1 MLGKELLAKEKKGL
15 FLGQGIYFRRKG
27 MAKILS
33 CRLALLEWRKRGG
46 KGEGQ
51 CDRLL
56 YWCWI
61 WKFQAGWFRLHFWK
75 RVKLQFC
82 FCCPVTKTY
91 PTLCNPM
98 NCIKPGFPVLHYHLE
113 FAQIHVHWVS
123 DAIQPSHPLL
133 TSSPFALSHC
143 QCWDLYPVSRLF
155 TSDAKALELQLQHH
169 QSFQR
174 IFRINFL

>member
-1 MLGKELLAKEKKGL
+1 MKKVWARELLAKEKKGL
-15 FLGQGIYFRRKG
+15 FLGQGIYFRRKW
-27 MAKILS
+27 MAKVLS
-33 CRLALLEWRKRGG
+33 RRLALLEWRKRGR

-123 DAIQPSHPLL
+123 DAIQPSHPLS
-133 TSSPFALSHC
+133 TSSSALSHC
-143 QCWDLYPVSRLF
+143 
-155 TSDAKALELQLQHH
+155 
-169 QSFQR
+169 
-174 IFRINFL
+174 